1 VLWNYVVF
9 ALIGV
14 LAGGAARV
22 FYPGRE
28 PIKILATMLLGMGG
42 SLLGG
47 LLSWACWPPVEDHFA
62 SGALLLSL
70 LGAMVA
76 IGLWAGV
83 AHARATPAPKG
94 KPLVTA
100 ANYLSQP

>member
-1 VLWNYVVF
+1 MLWNCVVF

-28 PIKILATMLLGMGG
+28 PIKILATMLLGMVG

-47 LLSWACWPPVEDHFA
+47 LLSWVYWPAVEDHFA

-83 AHARATPAPKG
+83 AHARTVPARKG

-100 ANYLSQP
+100 AKHLSQP